1 MVDLA
6 PPRPSSRHRA
16 QGVRVLEATAILS
29 LLALAL
35 WLRVPN
41 LDAYTGSFDEG
52 IRAQQL
58 LLMAAGYRPFRD
70 IFASQ
75 GPLLLD
81 LLYPF
86 YLAFGQTLTAARAGV
101 VVCSVVALA
110 GAGWTARQIAGPLAG
125 LTALLLLAVSPSF
138 LEGSRLAL
146 AEVPTLAP
154 SLLAIGCLLAYRR
167 DGDRRWL
174 ALGAVCCAL
183 AVLIKP
189 MALHIGAPLAVL
201 LLVPPPG
208 SERAIRPWYGRRW
221 LLDVLGFGLLVL
233 AICAAVVL
241 ALGPAG
247 VWDNLGAYRGGAG
260 SRAGANALPN
270 LRLTFNIMRQEQAG
284 LYVLA
289 AVGAV
294 LGLWR
299 RPVPTLALLA
309 WAASILALFATY
321 GDLADKHIVYLTPSV
336 VLLAAV
342 GAGLG
347 AECCFQALGRRTLWE
362 RGHPFDKLRASSGR
376 PGDADGRGGQDGRAP
391 RGAWLAAGLGAVG
404 IVAYLASVPAVYA
417 VDRYQLRVAPQVA
430 IERRGRDV
438 DLEIAGIIRERTP
451 TDGWVLADN
460 PLAAYMA
467 GRKVLP
473 YLVDTSGT
481 RIDAGSLTTA
491 LAVEQIQRY
500 QPTVIVTW
508 PRRLGK
514 LDDLTRRLPGL
525 GYRLEKEYASGWKVY
540 LRE

>member
-6 PPRPSSRHRA
+6 PSPPSSRHRP
-16 QGVRVLEATAILS
+16 QGVRVLEATAILG

-35 WLRVPN
+35 WLRLPN

-86 YLAFGQTLTAARAGV
+86 YLAFGQTLTAARGGV
-101 VVCSVVALA
+101 VVCSVVALL
-110 GAGWTARQIAGPLAG
+110 GAGWTARLIAGPVAG
-125 LTALLLLAVSPSF
+125 LAALLLLAISPSF

-154 SLLAIGCLLAYRR
+154 SLLALGCLLAYRR
-167 DGDRRWL
+167 NGDRRLL

-189 MALHIGAPLAVL
+189 MALHVGAPLAVL
-201 LLVPPPG
+201 VLAPPLG
-208 SERAIRPWYGRRW
+208 GERAVRPWYGRRW

-241 ALGPAG
+241 VLGPAG

-270 LRLTFNIMRQEQAG
+270 LRLTYTIMRQEQVG

-309 WAASILALFATY
+309 WVASVLVLFATY

-347 AECCFQALGRRTLWE
+347 AEAIWSLAQATQPTFAAAWQAN
-362 RGHPFDKLRASSGR
+362 RA
-376 PGDADGRGGQDGRAP
+376 
-391 RGAWLAAGLGAVG
+391 AWVAAVVGVVG

-417 VDRYQLRVAPQVA
+417 ADRYQLRIAPQIA
-430 IERRGRDV
+430 IERRGRAV

-451 TDGWVLADN
+451 VDGWVLADN

-481 RIDAGSLTTA
+481 RIDAGSLTTG
-491 LAVEQIQRY
+491 LAVDQIQRY
-500 QPTVIVTW
+500 QPSVIVTW

-514 LDDLTRRLPGL
+514 LDDLTRRLPEL
-525 GYRLEKEYASGWKVY
+525 GYRLEKEYALGWKVY
-540 LRE
+540 VRADE